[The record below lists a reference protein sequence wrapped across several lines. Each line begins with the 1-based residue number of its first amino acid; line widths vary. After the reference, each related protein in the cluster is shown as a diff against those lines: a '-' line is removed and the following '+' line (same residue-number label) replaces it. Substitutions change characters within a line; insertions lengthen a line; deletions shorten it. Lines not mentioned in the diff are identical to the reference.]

1 MSQDLAQQLREGTK
15 HSHTAAENTAYMKCF
30 LKGIVEREPFRKL
43 LANLYLVYST
53 LEAELQRHAN
63 HPIVGSMVF
72 PEIYRSAN
80 LERDLAFY
88 YGDNWREQI
97 VPLPAGQ
104 VYVDR
109 ILEVSNT
116 DPALLIAHAYTRYMG
131 DLSGGQA
138 LKNIVRSALNL
149 PPDQGTGL
157 HEFEQLPTVEA
168 KREFKEKYRQA
179 LNALPADA
187 ATIQRIVD
195 EANYAFQLNR
205 DVVHELEPD
214 VKAAIGEHVFDLITR
229 QSIPGATERPAHR
242 SSTETVTLEY
252 SI

>member
-1 MSQDLAQQLREGTK
+1 MSHDLAQCLREGTK
-15 HSHTAAENTAYMKCF
+15 HSHTIAENTAFMKCF

-43 LANLYLVYST
+43 LANLYFVYST
-53 LEAELQRHAN
+53 LEAELDRHRN
-63 HPIVGSMVF
+63 HPIVGAMVF
-72 PEIYRSAN
+72 PEIYRTAN

-97 VPLPAGQ
+97 TPLPAGQ

-116 DPALLIAHAYTRYMG
+116 EPELLIAHAYTRYMG

-138 LKNIVRSALNL
+138 LKNIIRSAMNL

-168 KREFKEKYRQA
+168 KRAFKEKYRDA
-179 LNALPADA
+179 LNALEIDD

-195 EANYAFQLNR
+195 EANRAFMLNR
-205 DVVHELEPD
+205 DVVHELEDD
-214 VKAAIGEHVFDLITR
+214 VRAVIGEHVFDLLTR
-229 QSIPGATERPAHR
+229 QDRPGSTERPGHPGAK
-242 SSTETVTLEY
+242 EAVPEY